1 MNDFNA
7 IVKTLKNGGII
18 AYPTES
24 VFGLGCDPFNES
36 AVMKLLALKKRSMDK
51 GLILIASEWDQVSTL
66 TDHPMMTLETP
77 CTFLYP
83 AIKKAPKW
91 ITGNSSK
98 IALRLTQHPIVKK
111 LCDAW
116 GGALVSTSA
125 NISTQNPARTYQEIM
140 DQFPTGIDLIVEG
153 ELGSLKNPTPIIY
166 PTDIKMR
173 NLNRRMSESYQ

>member
-7 IVKTLKNGGII
+7 IADVLKKGGII

-24 VFGLGCDPFNES
+24 VFGLGCDPFNEK

-51 GLILIASEWDQVSTL
+51 GLILIASNWKQVSML
-66 TDHPMMTLETP
+66 TDHAMMASETP

-83 AIKKAPKW
+83 ATNLAPKW
-91 ITGNSSK
+91 ITGDSSK
-98 IALRLTQHPIVKK
+98 IALRITQHPIVKK

-125 NISTQNPARTYQEIM
+125 NISTHAPARTHQELQ
-140 DQFPTGIDLIVEG
+140 DQFPIGIDLIVEG
-153 ELGSLKNPTPIIY
+153 ALGDLKNPTPIIDAV
-166 PTDIKMR
+166 TR
-173 NLNRRMSESYQ
+173 EALR